1 MGMIKLIKKSEG
13 TDVGETE
20 AQPKDNNEEVIQI
33 ISKAVS
39 SWYVRKDSK
48 YFAVDRLNVK
58 LSMED
63 VQRSCVF
70 RIKEEFGHLKPT
82 REIMKE
88 VFDLTIV
95 KKHSDT
101 DTSIPVWNGVI
112 VCKPGNPKR
121 FIWDL
126 GTVAI
131 NAWNKPAYR
140 DLEGVDPSFGLAGDF
155 FDWFFTREE
164 EKQKFLDWLSWNL
177 QNEDQ
182 KPSWAPFFYSATK
195 GSGKSTL
202 CKLVARLFGDQNTV
216 CENSVDKL
224 TSKFNSPI
232 LSKKLVISE
241 EVDLRANSKQGNA
254 LKTYITES
262 DAVVERKGVDAER
275 VEQFC
280 CFMFTSNHLPLWI
293 EEEERRYYLIEVD
306 HDGHAAGPRGGEF
319 AALVGNLHEFMAD
332 DRCITGLYEVLMEG
346 RHAAKFNAK
355 WLNVQEEATPLM
367 KRVHAASEGT
377 RKAMLREMLDSK
389 ELKAISEAKL
399 TEFVKKELHANLA
412 QTKHLITE
420 LGWSKD
426 NVKWDGCDYARAV
439 WTAKDYWVD
448 RGKLKGPDGF
458 EEQDLGE
465 HLKVLE
471 VSGDLLGH

>member
-1 MGMIKLIKKSEG
+1 MGMIKLLKKSEE

-20 AQPKDNNEEVIQI
+20 AQPKDDSEEVVQI

-88 VFDLTIV
+88 VFHLTIV

-101 DTSIPVWNGVI
+101 DTSIPVWNGGI

-140 DLEGVDPSFGLAGDF
+140 NLEGVDPSFGLAGDF

-224 TSKFNSPI
+224 TGKFNSPI

-306 HDGHAAGPRGGEF
+306 HDGHATGPKGGEF
-319 AALVGNLHEFMAD
+319 AALVGELNEFMAD
-332 DRCITGLYEVLMEG
+332 DRCIAGLYGALME
-346 RHAAKFNAK
+346 RRQAAKFNAK

-367 KRVHAASEGT
+367 KQVHAASEGT

-439 WTAKDYWVD
+439 WTAKGYWVD